1 MFCTHDRLRLRVTK
15 FMSSSK
21 CSFFIQWHSVGR
33 FDWLYSSIHKSHT
46 FHSENCIDFQM
57 KERQNTHFFSLTM
70 LHTVPFDL
78 MLFTQTASP
87 DDFLFYE
94 HSLSLSLSIYTDPM
108 QYYHRQC
115 QNLDWNICA
124 KHFFLF
130 SSLSDIKISKILC
143 ISDNRVRKRKF
154 GIYTSLSFR
163 VCECVC
169 VRIDMV
175 RRDCYY
181 ILAAI
186 DADICDLFCLL
197 CFYYPCYWLTV
208 WFIAR
213 REFNIKPIATF
224 DFCFILC
231 IKHTSDKA
239 PKKNQQT
246 AKYPP
251 IFVFNGGLL

>member
-1 MFCTHDRLRLRVTK
+1 MIFS
-15 FMSSSK
+15 FMSILCLFRSRFTPIQCNIITGNVRISIEIFALNT
-21 CSFFIQWHSVGR
+21 SFF
-33 FDWLYSSIHKSHT
+33 
-46 FHSENCIDFQM
+46 
-57 KERQNTHFFSLTM
+57 
-70 LHTVPFDL
+70 
-78 MLFTQTASP
+78 
-87 DDFLFYE
+87 
-94 HSLSLSLSIYTDPM
+94 
-108 QYYHRQC
+108 
-115 QNLDWNICA
+115 
-124 KHFFLF
+124 F
-130 SSLSDIKISKILC
+130 SSLSDIKISKILR

-163 VCECVC
+163 VCECVFLFLHVTVCVCVC

-239 PKKNQQT
+239 PKKSTNC
-246 AKYPP
+246 
-251 IFVFNGGLL
+251 